1 MAEWT
6 IPLDELAVKIGQD
19 LERVVRTTAILLFQR
34 VVLRSPVDTGR
45 FRANWNV
52 SYNVVDRSISANTDP
67 SGSAKSTAVQSA
79 VLSFPVGGIFYL
91 TNSLP
96 YAGVLEYGGYPNPP
110 LYGSKKRGEDGPTIH
125 VINGYSMQAPNGMVR
140 VTVQEFQD
148 AVRRAIAER

>member
-6 IPLDELAVKIGQD
+6 IPLDVLAAKIEQD

-34 VVLRSPVDTGR
+34 IVMRSPVDTGR

-52 SYNVVDRSISANTDP
+52 SYNTIDRSTNANTDE
-67 SGSAKSTAVQSA
+67 SGGAKSTEVQSA

-110 LYGSKKRGEDGPTIH
+110 LYGSQKRGEDGPTIH